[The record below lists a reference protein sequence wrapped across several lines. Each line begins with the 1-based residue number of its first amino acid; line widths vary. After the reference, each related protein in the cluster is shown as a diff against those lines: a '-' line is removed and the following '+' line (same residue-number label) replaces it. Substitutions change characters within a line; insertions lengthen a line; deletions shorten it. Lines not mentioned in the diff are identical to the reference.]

1 MSATILTL
9 TLLWGLFYCKHIIF
23 RFLIMTSLI
32 MVAVFLIIVD
42 VSFIIGFLI
51 TLNVFLIMVFL
62 IRVTEHH
69 AISSH
74 GRSVLHHGNMVT
86 NLFTLRG
93 ERVGTVPRVS
103 TVSINCED
111 FQESFL
117 TCSTCLCE
125 YLITTSAVLIVIK
138 HR

>member
-9 TLLWGLFYCKHIIF
+9 TLLWGLFHFKHLIF
-23 RFLIMTSLI
+23 VVTEFLIMTSLI
-32 MVAVFLIIVD
+32 MVAPFYTMATLI
-42 VSFIIGFLI
+42 
-51 TLNVFLIMVFL
+51 
-62 IRVTEHH
+62 
-69 AISSH
+69 
-74 GRSVLHHGNMVT
+74 MVT

-125 YLITTSAVLIVIK
+125 YLIPTSAVLIVIK

>member
-1 MSATILTL
+1 MINWHVCDNIDFDPIVGTF
-9 TLLWGLFYCKHIIF
+9 LLQTYHFQVSHHDISHHGHRVSHY
-23 RFLIMTSLI
+23 T
-32 MVAVFLIIVD
+32 VD
-42 VSFIIGFLI
+42 VSFIIEFLI

-62 IRVTEHH
+62 IRVIEFL
-69 AISSH
+69 IMPS
-74 GRSVLHHGNMVT
+74 LIMVA

-125 YLITTSAVLIVIK
+125 YLIPTSAVLIVIQ